1 MASTPSFTFFCCYLL
16 VVPLLVG
23 FLFQQVSWCSQLPP
37 TCLSCWNDP
46 SLGPTLVFSQ
56 LQVLLSHHLIFECP
70 VQFLVSNLHICWN
83 TVGCLL
89 CFSEDQLGVSPMC
102 RGKWT
107 LLLPIS
113 PPSSLQFFKFG
124 ENQRRLH

>member
-16 VVPLLVG
+16 VVSLLVG

-37 TCLSCWNDP
+37 TCL
-46 SLGPTLVFSQ
+46 
-56 LQVLLSHHLIFECP
+56 IFQCP
-70 VQFLVSNLHICWN
+70 LQFLVSNPHICWD
-83 TVGCLL
+83 TIGCWL
-89 CFSEDQLGVSPMC
+89 CSSLDWLGVSPVC

-113 PPSSLQFFKFG
+113 LPSSFSSSNTGNSEHSKPFVFSMNVGFCQICLSKVSSVQ
-124 ENQRRLH
+124 